1 MGYEVITSKKED
13 PKDKGFTCD
22 CCGSFC
28 KRYFRK
34 MNCNMA
40 MTMIALFRKK
50 KFGFVRVEEFLR
62 VNGYPRSGDFPYL
75 VHYGML
81 EKMSGER
88 ADGSKKNGFYKLTD
102 KGRQFVLEQIKVPQT
117 FIIYNGK
124 CEGFEGKEIGIVDA
138 LGKHFDYRE
147 LMSGDYKMQTV

>member
-1 MGYEVITSKKED
+1 MSTPLTMD
-13 PKDKGFTCD
+13 FPDADKGYNCP
-22 CCGSFC
+22 CCGQLV

-40 MTMIALFRKK
+40 MTLVALYRKK

-81 EKMSGER
+81 EKMTGER

-138 LGKHFDYRE
+138 LGKYFDYRE